1 MVVSLLGTVAKLE
14 AQVIALTEEIARLKK
29 LKGRPKLKPSGME
42 KGTDPGAAI
51 APGPRKP
58 RRKGRRRVKIPP
70 KSARLIVDDDRVIP
84 LTPGPGWRF
93 KGYKRYTVQ
102 ELVIEV
108 RVVRYWRAC
117 YQTPEGN
124 TVIASLPA
132 EVSGHYGPN
141 LRRFLLS
148 LHYQCRVT
156 MPLLHRQLQDF
167 GLLIS
172 AGQIS
177 NMLTKDYDDF
187 HAEKAAV
194 KQVGLATARWI
205 STDDTG
211 ARHLGCN
218 GVTTQI
224 GDDRFTSF
232 DTVASKS
239 RLMFLV

>member
-1 MVVSLLGTVAKLE
+1 MTPHPSFPDLTGLSADELRPMVVSLLGTVAKLE

-58 RRKGRRRVKIPP
+58 RRKGRRRAKIPP

-102 ELVIEV
+102 DLVIEV

-187 HAEKAAV
+187 HA
-194 KQVGLATARWI
+194 
-205 STDDTG
+205 
-211 ARHLGCN
+211 
-218 GVTTQI
+218 
-224 GDDRFTSF
+224 
-232 DTVASKS
+232 
-239 RLMFLV
+239 